1 MPLIEHTLI
10 FACVTNF
17 SLNSFKLP
25 IQCHCRLTI
34 LINDVYYTGMTYLYA
49 VNTAFKNPVVLD
61 FNPPPPSSIV
71 EFCVRQ
77 FHLLRMSHVAW
88 SVCWAHE

>member
-61 FNPPPPSSIV
+61 FNLPPTLLNCGILRTPVPLASDVARSV
-71 EFCVRQ
+71 VCV
-77 FHLLRMSHVAW
+77 LGT
-88 SVCWAHE
+88 